1 MMRLWAHMR
10 RLWPRWTLLPPA
22 PFVLYGLVMLL
33 RGELRWDHVAMMV
46 LVPALAY
53 TSEKSKKLCE
63 ASYAMGLVGLFYD
76 AMRYFRNVGV
86 SPERVHL
93 CDLRAMEIK
102 LFGVTMGGER
112 VTVHDW
118 FLTHHWDALD
128 LWCAVP
134 YGTFIFAS
142 LGCAVVLYGR
152 DYRAVQHF
160 AWGFFLMN
168 VVGFATYHIYPAA
181 PPWYYHAHGCF
192 VDMAANPQAGPR
204 LEHVDAML
212 GFDRETIRSLAFS
225 RFAGGAGLQVTLRA
239 QDLGA
244 IVRAAC
250 EELMAAAEPPRS
262 AKWRMLRQPV
272 RDDDLLTFCW
282 STGQDTVECS
292 SYLIA
297 LPNVTRWA
305 PLSKIGS
312 TMPVEPVARW
322 QK

>member
-22 PFVLYGLVMLL
+22 PFILYGLVMLL
-33 RGELRWDHVAMMV
+33 RGELRWDHVAMMI

-212 GFDRETIRSLAFS
+212 GFDYFRGMYARSSDIYGAVPSLHVAYPGLILLNGFRLFKLPGKVFSIVFFVSMCFAAVYLDHHWIIDIVLGLVYCLAAWAFV
-225 RFAGGAGLQVTLRA
+225 RF
-239 QDLGA
+239 
-244 IVRAAC
+244 
-250 EELMAAAEPPRS
+250 MAARLQ
-262 AKWRMLRQPV
+262 K
-272 RDDDLLTFCW
+272 
-282 STGQDTVECS
+282 
-292 SYLIA
+292 
-297 LPNVTRWA
+297 
-305 PLSKIGS
+305 
-312 TMPVEPVARW
+312 PVAPPAAAPFVAEHGA
-322 QK
+322 

>member
-22 PFVLYGLVMLL
+22 PFILYGLVMLL

-212 GFDRETIRSLAFS
+212 GFDYFRGMYARSSDIYGAVPSLHVAYPGLILLNGFRLFKLPGKVFSIVFFVSMCFAAVYLDHHWIIDIVLGLVYCLAAWAFV
-225 RFAGGAGLQVTLRA
+225 RF
-239 QDLGA
+239 
-244 IVRAAC
+244 
-250 EELMAAAEPPRS
+250 MAARLQKPVAPP
-262 AKWRMLRQPV
+262 A
-272 RDDDLLTFCW
+272 
-282 STGQDTVECS
+282 
-292 SYLIA
+292 A
-297 LPNVTRWA
+297 A
-305 PLSKIGS
+305 PL
-312 TMPVEPVARW
+312 VAEHGA
-322 QK
+322 

>member
-1 MMRLWAHMR
+1 MTRLWAHMR

-22 PFVLYGLVMLL
+22 PFILYGLVMLL

-53 TSEKSKKLCE
+53 TNEKSKKLCE
-63 ASYAMGLVGLFYD
+63 ASYAMGLTGLFYD
-76 AMRYFRNVGV
+76 AMRYFRDVGV

-93 CDLRAMEIK
+93 CDLRALEIK
-102 LFGVTMGGER
+102 LFGITMGGER

-160 AWGFFLMN
+160 AWGFCLMN

-212 GFDRETIRSLAFS
+212 GIDYFRGMYARSSDIYGAVPSLHVAYPGLILLNGFRLFKVPGKIFS
-225 RFAGGAGLQVTLRA
+225 IVFFVSMCFAAVYLDHHWIVDIVLGLVYCVA
-239 QDLGA
+239 AWA
-244 IVRAAC
+244 IVRFVTSRLQKPAISPAA
-250 EELMAAAEPPRS
+250 PP
-262 AKWRMLRQPV
+262 L
-272 RDDDLLTFCW
+272 
-282 STGQDTVECS
+282 
-292 SYLIA
+292 
-297 LPNVTRWA
+297 
-305 PLSKIGS
+305 
-312 TMPVEPVARW
+312 VAGHGA
-322 QK
+322 

>member
-1 MMRLWAHMR
+1 MR

-22 PFVLYGLVMLL
+22 PFILYGLVMLL

-53 TSEKSKKLCE
+53 TNEKSKKLCE
-63 ASYAMGLVGLFYD
+63 ASYAMGLTGLFYD
-76 AMRYFRNVGV
+76 AMRYFRDVGV

-93 CDLRAMEIK
+93 CDLRALEIK
-102 LFGVTMGGER
+102 LFGITMGGER

-160 AWGFFLMN
+160 AWGFCLMN

-212 GFDRETIRSLAFS
+212 GIDYFRGMYARSSDIYGAVPSLHVAYPGLILLNGFRLFKVPGKIFS
-225 RFAGGAGLQVTLRA
+225 IVFFVSMCFAAVYLDHHWIVDIVLGLVYCVA
-239 QDLGA
+239 AWA
-244 IVRAAC
+244 IVRFVTSRLQKPAISPAA
-250 EELMAAAEPPRS
+250 PP
-262 AKWRMLRQPV
+262 L
-272 RDDDLLTFCW
+272 
-282 STGQDTVECS
+282 
-292 SYLIA
+292 
-297 LPNVTRWA
+297 
-305 PLSKIGS
+305 
-312 TMPVEPVARW
+312 VAGHGA
-322 QK
+322 